1 MYKFLEYGDAHYVVD
16 YIYESDIYDEEKF
29 LFAPDVDILKTSELD
44 IRNSLFTYF
53 MQIFVEMDKTR
64 NIKNILLCQTN
75 QKQRDN
81 NTARIE
87 LLSISDTNFVDFALE
102 KLCTILKEQLNDKVI
117 SILLSSGFEM
127 ECIYK
132 SKDNN
137 DNLDIITFSKI
148 L

>member
-64 NIKNILLCQTN
+64 NIKNILLTN
-75 QKQRDN
+75 LIYHVIN
-81 NTARIE
+81 
-87 LLSISDTNFVDFALE
+87 
-102 KLCTILKEQLNDKVI
+102 ILKEFNSFI
-117 SILLSSGFEM
+117 
-127 ECIYK
+127 
-132 SKDNN
+132 
-137 DNLDIITFSKI
+137 
-148 L
+148 